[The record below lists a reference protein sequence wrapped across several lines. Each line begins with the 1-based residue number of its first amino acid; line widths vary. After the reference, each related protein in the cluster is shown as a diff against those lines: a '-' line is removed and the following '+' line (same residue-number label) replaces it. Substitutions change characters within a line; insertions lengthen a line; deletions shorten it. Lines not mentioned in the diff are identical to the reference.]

1 MQSAVFAEL
10 LDQLAGLF
18 DVILLDSPPASETAD
33 AQALVVRAGA
43 ALIVARKNASRAW
56 RVQGISDSVA
66 QAKAT
71 IVGAVLN
78 DF

>member
-1 MQSAVFAEL
+1 MFAQLLQEL
-10 LDQLAGLF
+10 EAHF
-18 DVILLDSPPASETAD
+18 DVILLDSPAAAETAD
-33 AQALVVRAGA
+33 AQTLAVRAGA
-43 ALIVARKNASRAW
+43 ALIVVRKNSSRLW
-56 RVQGISDSVA
+56 RVQGVSDSVV